1 MAHGSK
7 LESGDASSFST
18 PKVPNRIR
26 VGIRLLSSPP
36 SQAYFS
42 VGYSI
47 LSRAKNL
54 LDIEDI

>member
-7 LESGDASSFST
+7 LERRGCVFLLYSQ
-18 PKVPNRIR
+18 VPNRIR

-42 VGYSI
+42 IGYSM
-47 LSRAKNL
+47 LPRAKNL
-54 LDIEDI
+54 LDIGDI